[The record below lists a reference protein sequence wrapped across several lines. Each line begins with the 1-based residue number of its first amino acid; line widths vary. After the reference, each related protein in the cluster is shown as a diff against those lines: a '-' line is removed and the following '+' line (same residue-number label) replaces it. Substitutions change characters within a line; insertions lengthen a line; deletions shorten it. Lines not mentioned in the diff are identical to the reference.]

1 MYNFAIKWNKDSKL
15 SRSDS
20 DSVKAC
26 KFCVIETSKKTTAQ
40 SRAVCKHVLLA
51 AKADKSQSQD
61 TMSKL
66 LFCLKKFLLKS
77 TNNHNGL

>member
-15 SRSDS
+15 SPS

-40 SRAVCKHVLLA
+40 SHVVCKHVLIA

-61 TMSKL
+61 TRSKL
-66 LFCLKKFLLKS
+66 LFCLKKFVLRI
-77 TNNHNGL
+77 H

>member
-1 MYNFAIKWNKDSKL
+1 MYNFAIKWNKDNKL
-15 SRSDS
+15 SPS

-40 SRAVCKHVLLA
+40 SHVVCKHVLIA

-61 TMSKL
+61 TRSKL
-66 LFCLKKFLLKS
+66 LQYFVWRSLF
-77 TNNHNGL
+77 